1 VHGSALQNKECFVLR
16 RRTICRTL
24 TFFDR
29 TCGRTLA
36 HRLLIRKLRPL
47 LLLLCGIPV
56 VAQIAPPDPGPFLLS
71 QRFAQY
77 MHRTYSWQRMAWLGF
92 DSVFDC
98 ATGGTPGF
106 SELLHGYGDGFGR
119 RIVANS
125 TEFAAGALL
134 HEDARYQGLYT
145 GGYRRR
151 LRHATVRA
159 FQASVPGSHYRPAY
173 SRFAAMAAGELVPS
187 LWSSHG
193 ISPSDAIFGMGFGIL
208 DQMQN
213 NYLTEFTPELKNF
226 GRKVGRKLQGLVRP
240 RGVTVSNST
249 LVPAVRK

>member
-1 VHGSALQNKECFVLR
+1 MP
-16 RRTICRTL
+16 
-24 TFFDR
+24 
-29 TCGRTLA
+29 
-36 HRLLIRKLRPL
+36 HRLPIRKLRPL
-47 LLLLCGIPV
+47 LLLLCGVPV
-56 VAQIAPPDPGPFLLS
+56 AAQVAAPDPDPFLLS
-71 QRFAQY
+71 QRFTYY

-92 DSVFDC
+92 DTVFDC
-98 ATGGTPGF
+98 ATGGTPGV

-125 TEFAAGALL
+125 TEFAAGAVL

-173 SRFAAMAAGELVPS
+173 SRFAAMAAGELIPS

-193 ISPSDAIFGMGFGIL
+193 ISAADIGMGMGFCLL

-240 RGVTVSNST
+240 RDVNVST
-249 LVPAVRK
+249 AVRRY

>member
-1 VHGSALQNKECFVLR
+1 MAYTGHSLTTLLEDLGTPGADSKASTVVACSLRHPVAARLPRLIPTPSCYRSDLPKVHG
-16 RRTICRTL
+16 T
-24 TFFDR
+24 
-29 TCGRTLA
+29 
-36 HRLLIRKLRPL
+36 P
-47 LLLLCGIPV
+47 
-56 VAQIAPPDPGPFLLS
+56 
-71 QRFAQY
+71 
-77 MHRTYSWQRMAWLGF
+77 RTYSWQRMAWLGF

-98 ATGGTPGF
+98 ATGGAPGL
-106 SELLHGYGDGFGR
+106 SELLHGYGDGFCR

-159 FQASVPGSHYRPAY
+159 FQASVPGSHFRPAY
-173 SRFAAMAAGELVPS
+173 SRFAAMAAGGSVPS

-193 ISPSDAIFGMGFGIL
+193 ISASDAVFGMGFGIL

-213 NYLTEFTPELKNF
+213 NYLAEFTPELKNS
-226 GRKVGRKLQGLVRP
+226 GRKVGRELQGFCAP
-240 RGVTVSNST
+240 RGANVSTRT
-249 LVPAVRK
+249 LIPAARN